1 MRSASLAAGSG
12 SHYKFHIIL
21 IFRKGVFVLSRS
33 RLKRALLF
41 SLTIFGSALLF
52 QIAWAHSLRVA
63 EVLYILE
70 TGSAASALAI
80 GIVLIATI

>member
-1 MRSASLAAGSG
+1 M
-12 SHYKFHIIL
+12 
-21 IFRKGVFVLSRS
+21 SRS

-41 SLTIFGSALLF
+41 SLTIFGSAVLF

-70 TGSAASALAI
+70 TGSAASAPESRPADRNT
-80 GIVLIATI
+80 ATGTSATR

>member
-1 MRSASLAAGSG
+1 
-12 SHYKFHIIL
+12 
-21 IFRKGVFVLSRS
+21 
-33 RLKRALLF
+33 LKRALLV
-41 SLTIFGSALLF
+41 SLMIFGSAILF
-52 QIAWAHSLRVA
+52 QIAWAHSVRVA